1 LHVSALPAPRVNL
14 FQLDRQ
20 LSAPSMELLRLTDQ
34 TCCFLIELGIPKPV
48 MHLAEMNYFTNLE
61 TYVLGDANPG
71 SINKNLGF

>member
-1 LHVSALPAPRVNL
+1 
-14 FQLDRQ
+14 
-20 LSAPSMELLRLTDQ
+20 MELLLLTDQ
-34 TCCFLIELGIPKPV
+34 LCCFLIELGIPKPV